1 MNKKEKLIHELFI
14 GKVSDE
20 IGVKKTL
27 VLLTESK
34 AAFKNYD
41 ELVNNGVLD
50 DVSGSK
56 LTTSDAFKA
65 TLEWIESDDVWIED
79 EQGNKVE
86 GLKINGKNLKK
97 YCEPYYR

>member
-50 DVSGSK
+50 DVKECLHPFNSVVSG
-56 LTTSDAFKA
+56 
-65 TLEWIESDDVWIED
+65 D
-79 EQGNKVE
+79 EGDFCTECQEYIGTNR
-86 GLKINGKNLKK
+86 L
-97 YCEPYYR
+97 